1 MKNVFLIMDKDVL
14 KATIAITIV
23 SLLVIGGVG
32 LFYFDLP
39 ANDEEAANY
48 SFAIKSLVS
57 PADGIGDSLAVDSA
71 VVADSAVSDSS
82 AGFSLCDAYSY
93 LDSFSVS
100 RSVDAWEG
108 VVDDGWGYFK
118 KSSFIGWLVLLVP
131 FVILF
136 IIIFPFFNEGN
147 IFMSLK
153 DSIDSL
159 KRCYGKEKE

>member
-1 MKNVFLIMDKDVL
+1 MDKDVL
-14 KATIAITIV
+14 KATIIITIV
-23 SLLVIGGVG
+23 SVLVIGGVG

-48 SFAIKSLVS
+48 SFAIKSLVL
-57 PADGIGDSLAVDSA
+57 PADSIGDSLAVDSA

-82 AGFSLCDAYSY
+82 ARFSLCDAYSY
-93 LDSFSVS
+93 LDSFSVA

-118 KSSFIGWLVLLVP
+118 KNSFIGWLVLLVP

-136 IIIFPFFNEGN
+136 IVIFPLFNEGN